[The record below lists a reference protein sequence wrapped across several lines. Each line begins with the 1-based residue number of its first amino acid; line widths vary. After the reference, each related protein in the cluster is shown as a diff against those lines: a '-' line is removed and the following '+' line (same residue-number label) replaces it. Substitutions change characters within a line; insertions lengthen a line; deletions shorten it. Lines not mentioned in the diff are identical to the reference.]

1 MSTWLWTLTQLTG
14 ESFCL
19 YLAQLSGS
27 LTCHSY
33 FTHRT
38 NAMGYDSDPS
48 ESKFD
53 HHYLLLDY
61 IDSGKDRMLSDT
73 LTDFRETDPVRLQ
86 NLLRGISR
94 IMTSLASKAQP
105 CIGLLRFN
113 DDGSTTP
120 TNHPLLCANSLLE
133 SEGAPRTVD
142 KTYTTTGTFMDDML
156 RFRDR
161 ALSALPNAVNDEE
174 DCHPQMLHM
183 MLCRRLKSHFVDQ
196 HSEGPFVL
204 QYTDYHASNVF
215 VDDERNIVALINLD
229 FVCALPP
236 NMMTVPTDSQW
247 TQSLS

>member
-1 MSTWLWTLTQLTG
+1 MSTWLWTFTQLTG

-19 YLAQLSGS
+19 YLAQPPGP

-48 ESKFD
+48 ENKFD
-53 HHYLLLDY
+53 HPYLLLDY

-105 CIGLLRFN
+105 CIGSPRFN
-113 DDGSTTP
+113 DDGSATLTID
-120 TNHPLLCANSLLE
+120 PLLCANSLLE

-142 KTYTTTGTFMDDML
+142 RTYTTTGTFMDDML
-156 RFRDR
+156 RFRER
-161 ALSALPNAVNDEE
+161 AFSALPNAVNDEG
-174 DCHPQMLHM
+174 DCHLQMLHT
-183 MLCRRLKSHFVDQ
+183 MLCRLLKSHFWINTPK
-196 HSEGPFVL
+196 GPL
-204 QYTDYHASNVF
+204 YCNSRTTTPATSS
-215 VDDERNIVALINLD
+215 L
-229 FVCALPP
+229 
-236 NMMTVPTDSQW
+236 MTNEI
-247 TQSLS
+247 